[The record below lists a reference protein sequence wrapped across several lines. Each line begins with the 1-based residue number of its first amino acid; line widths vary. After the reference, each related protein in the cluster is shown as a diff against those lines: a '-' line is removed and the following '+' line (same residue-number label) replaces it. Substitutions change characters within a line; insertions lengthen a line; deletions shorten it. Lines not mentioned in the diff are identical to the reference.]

1 MNSLGKHLLNKA
13 QTTRLTPDHSLLK
26 SQTIT
31 MKKKN
36 KLAMNNINA
45 EMMIENNDF
54 DQLGVPNDTF
64 S

>member
-54 DQLGVPNDTF
+54 D
-64 S
+64 